1 MTNEV
6 TINFNMLNTFMKYNI
21 VGKFNILVGAN
32 AARGARTW
40 CLQVCDIQPQNWS
53 KQLQY
58 TSYFSKKN
66 EGFTKKKTKN
76 LYWNG
81 SSWDLLPFYLK

>member
-1 MTNEV
+1 MRRQNIATRYFEV
-6 TINFNMLNTFMKYNI
+6 NDDKRSDNQFQCTFMKYNI

-53 KQLQY
+53 EQLQY
-58 TSYFSKKN
+58 TSYFSRKK
-66 EGFTKKKTKN
+66 
-76 LYWNG
+76 
-81 SSWDLLPFYLK
+81 